1 MEHEVVVVGGGI
13 GGLTVAALLAARGV
27 DVCLLEKEAH
37 VGGCAAGFEK
47 FDYKFDSGIG
57 LYPLWQ
63 PGAIHDRIFSRLPV
77 KPPETRLRDPAY
89 VVRLPDHSELTVSAD
104 VDKFEAAL
112 STAFP
117 ECAANAITFYRE
129 CARVSNALLRAF
141 ERAPDLLSGGKRK
154 QFYSFLPHF
163 LEASRISLMKDHTVQ
178 RYLHGTSSRFR
189 RFVDAQLQCLALAPG
204 ETCSYLYATI
214 ALTLSRQQM
223 FSIKGGAPAVANALA
238 ESIHTSGGKVRLN
251 ATVLRLAYDSSGRA
265 LGVTLLTGETLKAS
279 RAIISNLTVWDT
291 YGRLIGLDRTPTE
304 IRKYL
309 KALRGWGS
317 YVMYLGID
325 DAAAKRLPDNTII
338 ALTDWQEGE
347 AFEPQESLFTFAPAP
362 SWDTRGPAGKRAVT
376 AVAFTDVDQ
385 WFTFHENEE
394 QQDQLDQSTLESWWR
409 HIHQAIPELGDGL
422 EVIDTA
428 TPSTFYQSTR
438 RKLGMM
444 GSVGSAL
451 AEFGPELVGSSTLLN
466 NVFMVGDTTFPGA
479 GIAPVSFAA
488 LSLADRLLGQHR
500 TH

>member
-27 DVCLLEKEAH
+27 DVCLLEKESQ

-47 FDYKFDSGIG
+47 FGYKFDSGIG

-77 KPPETRLRDPAY
+77 KPPETRLHNPAY
-89 VVRLPDHSELTVSAD
+89 VVRLPDQSELAVSAD
-104 VDKFEAAL
+104 IEEFEATL

-117 ECAANAITFYRE
+117 ECANHAINFYRE
-129 CARVSNALLRAF
+129 GATASNALLRAF
-141 ERAPDLLSGGKRK
+141 ERVPDLLSGGKLK

-163 LEASRISLMKDHTVQ
+163 LEASRISQMKDHTVQ
-178 RYLHGTSSRFR
+178 QHLHGTSSRFR
-189 RFVDAQLQCLALAPG
+189 RFVDAQLQCLALSPG
-204 ETCSYLYATI
+204 ETCSYLYATLV
-214 ALTLSRQQM
+214 LTLPRQQM
-223 FSIKGGAPAVANALA
+223 FSIKGGAPAVAAALA

-251 ATVLRLAYDSSGRA
+251 ATALRLAYDSSGHA
-265 LGVTLLTGETLKAS
+265 IGVTLLTGETVRAS
-279 RAIISNLTVWDT
+279 RSIISNLTVWDT

-309 KALRGWGS
+309 KVLRGWGP
-317 YVMYLGID
+317 YVIYLGMD
-325 DAAAKRLPDNTII
+325 EAAAERIPDNTIL

-347 AFEPQESLFTFAPAP
+347 TFEPQEALFMFAPAP
-362 SWDTRGPAGKRAVT
+362 SWDTRAPAGKRAVT
-376 AVAFTDVDQ
+376 VAAFTDVDQ
-385 WFTFHENEE
+385 WFTFQESEE
-394 QQDQLDQSTLESWWR
+394 QQDLLDQSKLESCWR
-409 HIHQAIPELGDGL
+409 HIHEAIPELGDGL

-444 GSVGSAL
+444 GGVGNAL
-451 AEFGPELVGSSTLLN
+451 TQFGPEVLGSTTSLN

-479 GIAPVSFAA
+479 GLAPVSFAA
-488 LSLADRLLGQHR
+488 LSLADALLRQHR
-500 TH
+500 RQ

>member
-27 DVCLLEKEAH
+27 DVCLLEKESH

-47 FDYKFDSGIG
+47 FDYKFDSGVG

-63 PGAIHDRIFSRLPV
+63 LGAIHDRIFSRLPV
-77 KPPETRLRDPAY
+77 KPPETRLNDPAY
-89 VVRLPDHSELTVSAD
+89 VVRLPDQSELAISAD
-104 VDKFEAAL
+104 DDKFEATL
-112 STAFP
+112 SAAFP
-117 ECAANAITFYRE
+117 ECANQAITFYRE
-129 CARVSNALLRAF
+129 CAGVSNALLRAF
-141 ERAPDLLSGGKRK
+141 ERDPDLLSGGKLK

-163 LEASRISLMKDHTVQ
+163 VEASRISQMKDHTVQ
-178 RYLHGTSSRFR
+178 RYLHGTSARFR

-204 ETCSYLYATI
+204 ETCSYLYATL
-214 ALTLSRQQM
+214 ALTLPRQQM
-223 FSIKGGAPAVANALA
+223 FSIKGGAPAVAAALA
-238 ESIHTSGGKVRLN
+238 ESVRISGGKVRLN
-251 ATVLRLAYDSSGRA
+251 ATALRLAYDSSGHA
-265 LGVTLLTGETLKAS
+265 LGVTLLTGETVKAS
-279 RAIISNLTVWDT
+279 QAIISNLTVWDT

-309 KALRGWGS
+309 NVLRGWGP
-317 YVMYLGID
+317 YVMYLGMDEAVANRI
-325 DAAAKRLPDNTII
+325 PDSTIL

-347 AFEPQESLFTFAPAP
+347 TFDPEEALFILAPAP
-362 SWDTRGPAGKRAVT
+362 SWDTRAPAGKRAVT

-394 QQDQLDQSTLESWWR
+394 QHEQLDQSKLEFCWR
-409 HIHQAIPELGDGL
+409 HIHRAIPELGDGL

-444 GSVGSAL
+444 GSVGNAL
-451 AEFGPELVGSSTLLN
+451 VEFGPAAVGSTTTVN

-479 GIAPVSFAA
+479 SIASVSFSA
-488 LSLADRLLGQHR
+488 LSVADRLLRRHHR
-500 TH
+500 Q